1 MAVTKQSNGKWQASY
16 RGADGRERQRTFAK
30 QADANRW
37 EREQRTD
44 VARGA
49 WVDPRAGRETFGDYA
64 RRWQAMQVHHRPN
77 TVRRET
83 ATIERHLVPL
93 AHRPLV
99 SIRRAHVVALVADL
113 SSRLAPSTVR
123 MIVRDLR
130 TILASAVEDGALV
143 QSPARR
149 IALPEL
155 DREPVVPLEV
165 DQVARLADAIAPRY
179 RALVLLGQ
187 APGCDSASFSGSG
200 SSTSCSS
207 SDW

>member
-1 MAVTKQSNGKWQASY
+1 
-16 RGADGRERQRTFAK
+16 
-30 QADANRW
+30 
-37 EREQRTD
+37 
-44 VARGA
+44 
-49 WVDPRAGRETFGDYA
+49 
-64 RRWQAMQVHHRPN
+64 
-77 TVRRET
+77 
-83 ATIERHLVPL
+83 
-93 AHRPLV
+93 
-99 SIRRAHVVALVADL
+99 
-113 SSRLAPSTVR
+113 

-130 TILASAVEDGALV
+130 TVLASAVEDGALV